1 MRPDSFRMATARM
14 ESLAVMV
21 GETYVGACSEAE
33 RTNVP
38 LSLVMVKLAEEN
50 MVAAEASDTAAVV
63 AP

>member
-1 MRPDSFRMATARM
+1 M
-14 ESLAVMV
+14 ESLVVTV

-33 RTNVP
+33 RTNVS
-38 LSLVMVKLAEEN
+38 LSLVMAKLAEEN

>member
-1 MRPDSFRMATARM
+1 M
-14 ESLAVMV
+14 ESLVVTV
-21 GETYVGACSEAE
+21 GETYVGACSEEE

-38 LSLVMVKLAEEN
+38 LSLVMAKLAEEN